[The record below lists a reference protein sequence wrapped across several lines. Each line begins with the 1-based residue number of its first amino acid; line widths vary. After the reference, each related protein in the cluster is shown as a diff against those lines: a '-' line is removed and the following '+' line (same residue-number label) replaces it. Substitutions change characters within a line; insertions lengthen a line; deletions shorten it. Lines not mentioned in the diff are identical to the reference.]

1 MRCISVLMNAN
12 GNHVHIAVTR
22 PQAIY
27 VLYPHRGQQLLCR
40 GAVFPYFEFTD
51 NEIIDDDSWKTR
63 IDTAPPPAR
72 PRWLEPLF
80 TDD

>member
-1 MRCISVLMNAN
+1 MAITFTC
-12 GNHVHIAVTR
+12 VTR

-27 VLYPHRGQQLLCR
+27 VLYPHHGQQLLCR

-51 NEIIDDDSWKTR
+51 NEIVDDESWKTR
-63 IDTAPPPAR
+63 IDSATIPAR